1 MNRSADAKPDE
12 NIACTLSREISH
24 YRWVFLAH
32 AVYHI
37 YHQADQYEYLFSESA
52 ERTFCRIFQLVKQVI
67 MQKPKL
73 KAAKLIIAT
82 LMFDE

>member
-1 MNRSADAKPDE
+1 MLNPMK
-12 NIACTLSREISH
+12 TLRARYREKSRTIIKLS
-24 YRWVFLAH
+24 RWVFLAY

-37 YHQADQYEYLFSESA
+37 YHQADQYEYLFSEST
-52 ERTFCRIFQLVKQVI
+52 ERASYGMFQLVKQVI
-67 MQKPKL
+67 LQKPKL